1 MVEEK
6 KIRAIMSPLT
16 YPRKMKSVCDE
27 QAYSQAF
34 AALSGHNNAVIGM
47 MNRSLKVVTGPF
59 INAGAVLLGGILG
72 ALLSQRLPERI
83 RTSMTSIFGLASLGI
98 GILLVIKCANL
109 PVMVLSTLVGTLLG
123 EACNMEKG
131 VNSLVSKLQQWLT
144 PKGKTKAPVN
154 TSFIQ
159 SYVAIIV
166 LFCASGTG
174 IFGAMREGMTGD
186 ASILIAKAFLDFFTA
201 TIFACTLGF
210 AVSAICVP
218 MLLIQLSL
226 AACASLIMPLT
237 TPMMMAD
244 FTAVGGMLLLAT
256 GLRICGIKMFAVVNM
271 LPALLLAMP
280 ISLAWTAFFA

>member
-1 MVEEK
+1 M
-6 KIRAIMSPLT
+6 
-16 YPRKMKSVCDE
+16 
-27 QAYSQAF
+27 
-34 AALSGHNNAVIGM
+34 
-47 MNRSLKVVTGPF
+47 VTGPF
-59 INAGAVLLGGILG
+59 INAGAVLLGGVLG

-98 GILLVIKCANL
+98 GILLVVKCVNL

-131 VNSLVSKLQQWLT
+131 TNTLVSKLQQWLT
-144 PKGKTKAPVN
+144 PAGKKKAQLN

-218 MLLIQLSL
+218 MLLIQLTL

-244 FTAVGGMLLLAT
+244 FSAVGGMLLLAT

-280 ISLAWTAFFA
+280 ISAAWTFFFT